1 MQRLAVINVVGL
13 TKDHLGEHT
22 PNITSL
28 RNSNPVHK
36 LDPPL
41 PATTSTVQ
49 TAMLTGLPPCEHGI
63 VANGWHERETNST
76 HFWRQSNTLVQGE
89 MIWDAA
95 KKLDPT
101 FTCANMFWWFNMYSS
116 VDIAVTPRPIYCA
129 NGRKIPDIWTNPSE
143 LRSVLQTKLGPF
155 PLFNFWGPSAN
166 IKSSRWIIDATLF
179 VEKQFKPSLM
189 LVYVPHL
196 DYSMQRVG
204 PNHPS
209 ITEELLKMDV
219 EVGKLIDHFTEQ
231 GIRICLL
238 SEYGI
243 DEVDNAIPI
252 NKVLRNS
259 GHLAIREEVGREYLD
274 AGQSEAFA
282 VPDHQIAHIYIKDKR
297 QIPEIASLLSS
308 ISCVEEVLF
317 GQDRG
322 ELAHERC
329 GDIVAVSDSRRWFSH
344 DWWNDELLAPDYQQ
358 TVDIHRK
365 PGYDPRELL
374 LARGWRGSAVRIGLK
389 LLTKKIG
396 FRTRFDVITTDPSLV
411 RGSHGRTPVMG
422 ATSPILIPPQI
433 LGEHKE
439 IVSAIEIKNLMLDW
453 LELS

>member
-196 DYSMQRVG
+196 D
-204 PNHPS
+204 
-209 ITEELLKMDV
+209 
-219 EVGKLIDHFTEQ
+219 
-231 GIRICLL
+231 
-238 SEYGI
+238 
-243 DEVDNAIPI
+243 
-252 NKVLRNS
+252 
-259 GHLAIREEVGREYLD
+259 
-274 AGQSEAFA
+274 
-282 VPDHQIAHIYIKDKR
+282 
-297 QIPEIASLLSS
+297 
-308 ISCVEEVLF
+308 
-317 GQDRG
+317 
-322 ELAHERC
+322 
-329 GDIVAVSDSRRWFSH
+329 
-344 DWWNDELLAPDYQQ
+344 
-358 TVDIHRK
+358 
-365 PGYDPRELL
+365 
-374 LARGWRGSAVRIGLK
+374 
-389 LLTKKIG
+389 
-396 FRTRFDVITTDPSLV
+396 
-411 RGSHGRTPVMG
+411 
-422 ATSPILIPPQI
+422 
-433 LGEHKE
+433 
-439 IVSAIEIKNLMLDW
+439 
-453 LELS
+453 